1 MNSEVNLVF
10 DGSKLVERSLKKN
23 DNYIF
28 LSKISKNFKKQYK
41 C

>member
-28 LSKISKNFKKQYK
+28 FK
-41 C
+41 

>member
-1 MNSEVNLVF
+1 MNREVNLVF

>member
-1 MNSEVNLVF
+1 MNSEVNSVF

-28 LSKISKNFKKQYK
+28 LSKISKNFKK
-41 C
+41 